1 MIALPG
7 NRASGLQ
14 ERLGSESF
22 LLAVQPKQSASI
34 ASWACVWL
42 VCLSPFLTWS
52 ARAEDGYELWLRYRP
67 VEAPWASRYRGVI
80 REITPSSPAQTAARE
95 ELELALR
102 GMLGS
107 APAVTAN
114 VTHDHVLVFGT
125 PQSSPAIAAA
135 RLDLTGLPPDGYVL
149 RSMTVSGHR
158 ATVIAAPSDAGV
170 LYGVFHLLRL
180 MQTRQPIEHLALRVA
195 PRNPRRMLNHWDNLD
210 GTIERGYAGGSI
222 WDWQKLPD
230 YLSPRYRD
238 YARAC
243 ASLGINGAVLTN
255 VNADAASLTPR
266 YLAKSAALANVF
278 RAFGIRLYMTPRF
291 TAPMELGGLKTADP
305 LDPAV
310 RAWWQQ
316 KVDEI
321 YRYIPD
327 FGGFLVKANS
337 EGQPGPQDYRRTH
350 AEGANLFADALAP
363 HGGIVIWRAFVYS
376 SHPGEDRAKQAF
388 DEFTPLDGQFR
399 SNVMLQVKNGAVDF
413 QPREPAHPL
422 FGAMPKTPMVLEVQ
436 LTKEYLGF
444 ATHLVYLA
452 PLYQETLRFDTLT
465 QGAGSPVAKLIAGMA
480 GVSNVG
486 ADRNWT
492 GSHFDQANWYA
503 FGRLAW
509 DPSLE
514 ARDIAE
520 EWVRMTF
527 SNDSRFVA
535 PVVNMMMGSREAAVD
550 YMTPLGLAHLMA
562 AGHHYGPG
570 AWQHS
575 LSRDDWYPP
584 YYHRADAQ
592 GIGFDRS
599 SSGSNAVSQY
609 APPLAALFND
619 VSSTP
624 TQYLLW
630 FHHLPWDFLM
640 PSGRP
645 LWDEIALHYE
655 HGVDYVQAM
664 RKTWATLAPY
674 VDAERYGEVKA
685 FLGIQER
692 EAQWWR
698 DATLLYFQ
706 SISHRP
712 LPVGVAAPAR
722 TLAEYEAIAVP
733 YAPGNPGW
741 TAAPFR
747 H

>member
-1 MIALPG
+1 MPVQAKRSTS
-7 NRASGLQ
+7 RASRVWIG
-14 ERLGSESF
+14 
-22 LLAVQPKQSASI
+22 
-34 ASWACVWL
+34 VWL
-42 VCLSPFLTWS
+42 LCFAPLFGAPV
-52 ARAEDGYELWLRYRP
+52 RAEDGYELWLRYRP
-67 VEAPWASRYRGVI
+67 VEAPWAARYRGVI
-80 REITPSSPAQTAARE
+80 RAISPSAPAQAAARQ

-102 GMLGS
+102 GLLGAAPPLS
-107 APAVTAN
+107 AGGTQE
-114 VTHDHVLVFGT
+114 DVLVFGT
-125 PQSSPAIAAA
+125 PQSSPAIAGVH
-135 RLDLTGLPPDGYVL
+135 LDLKGLSPDGYVL
-149 RSMTVSGHR
+149 RSMPLNGHR
-158 ATVIAAPSDAGV
+158 ATVIAASSDAGV

-180 MQTRQPIEHLALRVA
+180 MQTRQPIEHLSLRVA
-195 PRNPRRMLNHWDNLD
+195 PKNPWRILNHWDNLD
-210 GTIERGYAGGSI
+210 GTIERGYAGASI
-222 WDWQKLPD
+222 WDWQKLPG
-230 YLSPRYRD
+230 YASPRYRD

-243 ASLGINGAVLTN
+243 ASLGINGVVLTN

-278 RAFGIRLYMTPRF
+278 RPYGIRLYMTPRF
-291 TAPMELGGLKTADP
+291 TAPMEIGGLKTADP

-310 RAWWQQ
+310 RLWWQQ
-316 KVDEI
+316 KIEEI

-337 EGQPGPQDYRRTH
+337 EGQPGPQDYGRTH
-350 AEGANLFADALAP
+350 AEGANLFADALAA

-388 DEFTPLDGQFR
+388 DEFTALDGQFH
-399 SNVMLQVKNGAVDF
+399 SNVLLQVKNGAIDF

-422 FGAMPKTPMVLEVQ
+422 FGAMPKTPMMLEVQ

-444 ATHLVYLA
+444 ATHLVYLGA
-452 PLYQETLRFDTLT
+452 LFQETLRFDTFR
-465 QGAGSPVAKLIAGMA
+465 QGAGSLVAKTIVGMA

-509 DPSLE
+509 DPSLD
-514 ARDIAE
+514 ARAIAE

-527 SNDSRFVA
+527 SNDSRFVM
-535 PVVNMMMGSREAAVD
+535 PTVNMMMGSREAAVD

-575 LSRDDWYPP
+575 LSRDDWNPP
-584 YYHRADAQ
+584 YYHRADSQ

-599 SSGSNAVSQY
+599 RTGSNAVSQY
-609 APPLAALFND
+609 APPLTALFD
-619 VSSTP
+619 VPQSTP
-624 TQYLLW
+624 PQYLLW

-640 PSGRP
+640 PTGRT
-645 LWDEIALHYE
+645 LWNEMALHYQR
-655 HGVDYVQAM
+655 GVDYVQDM
-664 RKTWATLAPY
+664 RQTWATLAPY
-674 VDAERYGEVKA
+674 VDSERYDQVKS
-685 FLGIQER
+685 FLEIQEQ

-698 DATLLYFQ
+698 DATLSYFQ
-706 SISHRP
+706 SVSRRP
-712 LPVGVAAPAR
+712 LPAGVAAPAHS
-722 TLAEYEAIAVP
+722 LADYQAITVP
-733 YAPGNPGW
+733 YAPGDPGR

>member
-1 MIALPG
+1 MSPG
-7 NRASGLQ
+7 WAW
-14 ERLGSESF
+14 LG
-22 LLAVQPKQSASI
+22 
-34 ASWACVWL
+34 VWL
-42 VCLSPFLTWS
+42 LCLSQFLVSS

-67 VEAPWASRYRGVI
+67 VETPWAARYRDAI
-80 REITPSSPAQTAARE
+80 RAMMPAPSQTAARQ

-102 GMLGS
+102 GMLGA
-107 APAVTAN
+107 APPVT
-114 VTHDHVLVFGT
+114 TKITRDGVLVFGT
-125 PQSSPAIAAA
+125 PHSSPLIADAH
-135 RLDLTGLPPDGYVL
+135 LDLNDLPPDGYVL
-149 RSMTVSGHR
+149 RSMTLDGHR

-180 MQTRQPIEHLALRVA
+180 MQTRQSIGHLALRVA
-195 PRNPRRMLNHWDNLD
+195 PQNPRRILNHWDNLD
-210 GTIERGYAGGSI
+210 GTIERGYAGASI
-222 WDWQKLPD
+222 WDWQKLPG

-243 ASLGINGAVLTN
+243 ASVGINGAVLTN
-255 VNADAASLTPR
+255 VNADAANLTPR
-266 YLAKSAALANVF
+266 YLAKWAALADVF
-278 RAFGIRLYMTPRF
+278 RPYGVRLYMTPRF
-291 TAPMELGGLKTADP
+291 TAPMESGGLKTADP
-305 LDPAV
+305 LDPGV
-310 RAWWQQ
+310 RLWWQN

-337 EGQPGPQDYRRTH
+337 EGQPGPQDYHRTH
-350 AEGANLFADALAP
+350 ADGANLFADALAA

-376 SHPGEDRAKQAF
+376 SQPGADRSKQAF
-388 DEFTPLDGQFR
+388 NEFTPLDGQFR
-399 SNVMLQVKNGAVDF
+399 GNVMLQVKNGAIDF

-422 FGAMPKTPMVLEVQ
+422 FGAMTKTPMVLEVQ

-452 PLYQETLRFDTLT
+452 PLFQETLRFDTFAL
-465 QGAGSPVAKLIAGMA
+465 GVGSPVAKLLSGMA

-509 DPSLE
+509 DPALD
-514 ARDIAE
+514 ARDLAE

-527 SNDSRFVA
+527 TNDSLFVT

-570 AWQHS
+570 AWQHT
-575 LSRDDWYPP
+575 LARDDWSPP

-592 GIGFDRS
+592 GIGFDRTNT
-599 SSGSNAVSQY
+599 GSDAASQY

-619 VSSTP
+619 AHRTP
-624 TQYLLW
+624 TKYLLW
-630 FHHLPWDFLM
+630 FHHLPWDFPM
-640 PSGRP
+640 PSGRT
-645 LWDEIALHYE
+645 LWDEIALHYQ
-655 HGVDYVQAM
+655 HGVEYVQGM
-664 RKTWATLAPY
+664 RQTWAALAPY
-674 VDAERYGEVKA
+674 IDAERYDQVKS
-685 FLGIQER
+685 FLTIQEQ

-698 DATLLYFQ
+698 DATLAYFQ
-706 SISHRP
+706 SVSHRP
-712 LPVGVAAPAR
+712 LPAGVAAPAH
-722 TLAEYEAIAVP
+722 TLEEYEAISVP